1 MTKSPAIQAIEAV
14 SGGESALDVMRR
26 IADASA
32 LATVDSEASQ
42 ELRDSSLAL
51 HQAILRVTLT
61 QRLHQAIED
70 AAARDAASMEA
81 LRLAVCE
88 FTIVLRDEGT
98 TPEGALILLKNAVNR
113 QALPLLTAHE
123 RDRRDHPLRE
133 TISTW
138 CIEAYFRQGS
148 ICT

>member
-1 MTKSPAIQAIEAV
+1 MTKTPAIQAIEAI

-32 LATVDSEASQ
+32 IATVDSDVSQ

-51 HQAILRVTLT
+51 HQAIQRVTLT
-61 QRLHQAIED
+61 QRLHQAMED

-88 FTIVLRDEGT
+88 FTIVLREEGT
-98 TPEGALILLKNAVNR
+98 TPEGTLILLKNAVNR
-113 QALPLLTAHE
+113 KALPLLAPPGA
-123 RDRRDHPLRE
+123 DRRDHPLRE

-138 CIEAYFRQGS
+138 CIEAYFKQGS

>member
-1 MTKSPAIQAIEAV
+1 
-14 SGGESALDVMRR
+14 MRR

-32 LATVDSEASQ
+32 LATVDSDASQ
-42 ELRDSSLAL
+42 ELRESSLAL